1 MYIFASSVCLKEMKI
16 PAWLGMRANQC
27 FLTSSREKQRPS
39 QGLILCNRNP
49 VFIIDY
55 PKIRTQNVNRSGRG
69 ESLHSFGYLL
79 VSPTGSSGYS
89 RTCGHPGGPES
100 IGWVTKTKNK
110 NKNKKKPQAL
120 KGMNVGK
127 EFVKRQRDKRV
138 ECGKIG

>member
-16 PAWLGMRANQC
+16 PAWLRMRANQC

-55 PKIRTQNVNRSGRG
+55 PKIRTQNINRSGRG
-69 ESLHSFGYLL
+69 EPLYSVGYLL
-79 VSPTGSSGYS
+79 VSPPGSSGYS
-89 RTCGHPGGPES
+89 RTCGHPDGPES

-110 NKNKKKPQAL
+110 KKNKKVTPSTKRHECRI
-120 KGMNVGK
+120 GICK
-127 EFVKRQRDKRV
+127 EA
-138 ECGKIG
+138 EG